1 MLYWYGALVEQSA
14 KENWSAQR
22 ETYGSTTL
30 STTDFTWTS
39 LELNPGSSQ
48 EEDVALPLGHIL
60 SESLH
65 FTCEPFHI
73 MY

>member
-1 MLYWYGALVEQSA
+1 MEQSA
-14 KENWSAQR
+14 RECWSAER
-22 ETYGSTTL
+22 ETYGSATL
-30 STTDFTWTS
+30 STTNFTWTS

-48 EEDVALPLGHIL
+48 EEAVALPLGHIL

-65 FTCEPFHI
+65 STCEPFHI